1 MLGFGD
7 KTEEGQGGT
16 RIFGRTFVT
25 TGWQVPVAAP
35 FLGLFI

>member
-7 KTEEGQGGT
+7 KTEGQGDT

-25 TGWQVPVAAP
+25 TGWQVPVPAP
-35 FLGLFI
+35 SLGLFI